1 MSTIAAPRIR
11 RRRALRVVACAHP
24 CRGLAAAGVRR
35 RSGSIATTA
44 LDTVA
49 RSARLLPER
58 HPRARTRGRR
68 RGHVRRAALGDTT
81 LETFTFDAGTEAAEA
96 LLAGSLDLTFIGPNP
111 AINAWAKTKG
121 DAVRIVAGSTSGGAF
136 LVVKPE
142 ITSADQLAGKKIAS
156 PSLGN
161 TQDVALRAWL
171 KEQGY
176 ETTPEGGGDVT
187 IIPQKNSTTLESFIS
202 GDIDGAWVPEP
213 WATRLIDEGGGTVLV
228 NERDLWA
235 DTDGEFVT
243 THLLVRT
250 EFLNDHPDAV
260 KAVIEGL
267 ADAIDAIAAD
277 PAKAQADVVA
287 QIGEITG
294 KDPSADVIAKS
305 FANLT
310 FTLDPIAASLQKSAD
325 DAIAVG
331 LLDPVDL
338 KGIHDLTLLNEVLDG
353 SWPAG
358 SDGAV
363 SARRIRLGAGRPLGG
378 GLAAS
383 GGGVAAAGVEASR
396 RRRRRRARA
405 RRRVAHRRAG
415 RVPVPRRRVGL
426 RQDHAAVAGRRA
438 RRSRAPAR

>member
-1 MSTIAAPRIR
+1 MSTIATPRIR
-11 RRRALRVVACAHP
+11 RRVLRVVALVTLA
-24 CRGLAAAGVRR
+24 GLTAAACGDDT
-35 RSGSIATTA
+35 SSASA
-44 LDTVA
+44 AKLDTV
-49 RSARLLPER
+49 RLGYFPNVTHAPALVGVAEGTFAKR
-58 HPRARTRGRR
+58 
-68 RGHVRRAALGDTT
+68 LGDTK
-81 LETFTFDAGTEAAEA
+81 LSTFTFDAGTEAAEA

-121 DAVRIVAGSTSGGAF
+121 EAVRIVSGSTSGGAF
-136 LVVKPE
+136 LVVKPD

-171 KEQGY
+171 KAQGF

-187 IIPQKNSTTLESFIS
+187 IIPQKSSTTLESFIS

-228 NERDLWA
+228 NERDLWG
-235 DTDGEFVT
+235 DTGGEFVT
-243 THLLVRT
+243 TQLLVRT
-250 EFLNDHPDAV
+250 QFLKDHPDTV

-267 ADAIDAIAAD
+267 SDAIDVIETD

-287 QIGEITG
+287 QIGVITG
-294 KDPSADVIAKS
+294 KEPSADVIAKS

-338 KGIHDLTLLNEVLDG
+338 KGIHDLALLNEVLK
-353 SWPAG
+353 
-358 SDGAV
+358 
-363 SARRIRLGAGRPLGG
+363 
-378 GLAAS
+378 
-383 GGGVAAAGVEASR
+383 AAGESEVT
-396 RRRRRRARA
+396 
-405 RRRVAHRRAG
+405 
-415 RVPVPRRRVGL
+415 GL
-426 RQDHAAVAGRRA
+426 
-438 RRSRAPAR
+438 